1 MKVIKKI
8 ILSIIRLIK
17 ERIPALMV
25 VLGLI
30 IYTFLMIIICGIGFS
45 NKYEDD
51 IARLEIENKKKKYDL
66 KEAYNTIEG
75 IKKEHQEC
83 EYFIVPTE
91 DGFVIDGR
99 LYEEVEGFEA
109 YE

>member
-1 MKVIKKI
+1 MK
-8 ILSIIRLIK
+8 RIK

-25 VLGLI
+25 VLGII

-45 NKYEDD
+45 NKYEDR
-51 IARLEIENKKKKYDL
+51 IFQLEEDL
-66 KEAYNTIEG
+66 QTSYNTISG
-75 IKKEHQEC
+75 LKKEHQEC
-83 EYFIVPTE
+83 EYYIVPTE

-99 LYEEVEGFEA
+99 LYEEVEEFEA